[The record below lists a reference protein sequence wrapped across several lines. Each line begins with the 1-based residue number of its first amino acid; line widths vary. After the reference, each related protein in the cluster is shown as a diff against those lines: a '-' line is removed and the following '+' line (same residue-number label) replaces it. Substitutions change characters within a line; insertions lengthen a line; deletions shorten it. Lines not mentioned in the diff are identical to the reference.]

1 MPSTSTTIP
10 VTTTTQLNQK
20 TDMELFAGASTEQ
33 VSGLAKQ
40 ADSNKGAAL
49 LIDGKSVP
57 VDVRTTP
64 TSMTLTYKNAS
75 LEVKCFD
82 KDGSELAL
90 SGDNRFTLRQGD
102 TVKVVATG
110 FLPASS
116 NNVAVFSDPVALGTV
131 TVDEQGK
138 ANQLWSIPNSITAG
152 DHTLVIS
159 GDLAGVDNTVFGL
172 RIVVDEVS
180 LASRI
185 ASNSWTRVI
194 IALGIFG
201 GLLIPA
207 NRRRKAPKSSALAS
221 RVAIPD

>member
-1 MPSTSTTIP
+1 
-10 VTTTTQLNQK
+10 
-20 TDMELFAGASTEQ
+20 MELFAGASAEQ
-33 VSGLAKQ
+33 VSGLAQQ
-40 ADSNKGAAL
+40 ADSNNGAAL
-49 LIDGKSVP
+49 LIDGESVP

-82 KDGSELAL
+82 ENGSELAL
-90 SGDNRFTLRQGD
+90 SRDNRFTLRQGD

-116 NNVAVFSDPVALGTV
+116 INVAVFSDPVALGTV

-138 ANQLWSIPNSITAG
+138 ASQLWSIPNSIAAG
-152 DHTLVIS
+152 EHTLVIS

-172 RIVVDEVS
+172 RIVVDEKS
-180 LASRI
+180 LVSRI
-185 ASNSWTRVI
+185 TSSTWTRTILV
-194 IALGIFG
+194 LGIVG

-207 NRRRKAPKSSALAS
+207 NRRRRTPKSSALTS
-221 RVAIPD
+221 EVVNPD

>member
-1 MPSTSTTIP
+1 MGVS
-10 VTTTTQLNQK
+10 
-20 TDMELFAGASTEQ
+20 AEQ
-33 VSGLAKQ
+33 ITNLAKE
-40 ADSNKGAAL
+40 ADAARGAAL
-49 LIDGKSVP
+49 LVNGKTVP
-57 VDVRTTP
+57 VDISTTL
-64 TSMTLTYKNAS
+64 SSVTLRYQNAS

-116 NNVAVFSDPVALGTV
+116 INVAVFSDPVALGTV
-131 TVDEQGK
+131 TADEQGK